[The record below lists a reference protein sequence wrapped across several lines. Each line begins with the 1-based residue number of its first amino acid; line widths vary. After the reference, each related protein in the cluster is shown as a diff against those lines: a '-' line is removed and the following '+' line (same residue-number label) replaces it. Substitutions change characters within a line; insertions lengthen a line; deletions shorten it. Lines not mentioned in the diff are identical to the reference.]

1 MAVEGYDFVHCEQV
15 RFRDLD
21 AMGHVN
27 NAVFATYVEQARIEY
42 LRHLGLLDGPLYMGM
57 ILARLELDFLEPGQP
72 QGEVEIGVRA
82 SRSGTKSFELE
93 YGLQQEGRTIA
104 RARTVLVAYDY
115 EQAQSVPLPD
125 RWREQL
131 AVPA

>member
-1 MAVEGYDFVHCEQV
+1 VEGFDFVHRERV

-42 LRHLGLLDGPLYMGM
+42 LRSLGVLEGPLYMGM
-57 ILARLELDFLEPGQP
+57 ILARLELDFVAPALPE
-72 QGEVEIGVRA
+72 GEIEIGVRPV
-82 SRSGTKSFELE
+82 RSGNKSFELE
-93 YGLQQEGRTIA
+93 YALEQAGRTVA
-104 RARTVLVAYDY
+104 RATTVLVAYDY
-115 EQAQSVPLPD
+115 EQAQSVRLPD
-125 RWREQL
+125 SWRNLL

>member
-1 MAVEGYDFVHCEQV
+1 MQGFDFVHRERV

-42 LRHLGLLDGPLYMGM
+42 LRSLGVLDGPLYMGM
-57 ILARLELDFLEPGQP
+57 ILARLELDFVAPGRP
-72 QGEVEIGVRA
+72 EGEIEIGVRPA
-82 SRSGTKSFELE
+82 RSGTKSFALEYELE
-93 YGLQQEGRTIA
+93 QDGQTIA
-104 RARTVLVAYDY
+104 RATTVLVAYDY
-115 EQAQSVPLPD
+115 EGARSIPLPEI
-125 RWREQL
+125 WRELL

>member
-1 MAVEGYDFVHCEQV
+1 VQGYDFVHREQV
-15 RFRDLD
+15 RFRDVD

-57 ILARLELDFLEPGQP
+57 ILARLELDFAAPGQP
-72 QGEVEIGVRA
+72 QGSVEIGVRA
-82 SRSGTKSFELE
+82 SRSGNKSFELE
-93 YGLQQEGRTIA
+93 YELQQDGRTIA
-104 RARTVLVAYDY
+104 TARTVLVAYDY
-115 EQAQSVPLPD
+115 ERAQSMPLPD

-131 AVPA
+131 VVPA

>member
-1 MAVEGYDFVHCEQV
+1 VQGYDFVHREHV

-42 LRHLGLLDGPLYMGM
+42 LRSLGVLDGPLYMGM
-57 ILARLELDFLEPGQP
+57 ILARLELDFVAPAMPE
-72 QGEVEIGVRA
+72 GEIEIGVRA
-82 SRSGTKSFELE
+82 VRSGKKSFELE
-93 YGLQQEGRTIA
+93 YELVQQGRPVA
-104 RARTVLVAYDY
+104 RATTVLVAYDY
-115 EQAQSVPLPD
+115 EQASSVPLPET
-125 RWREQL
+125 WRDVL